1 MVAYTRSI
9 QYPSSMEEKG
19 VHELPSL
26 TLFLYI
32 FGGVS
37 FLYEN
42 GPRLASHMAV
52 NGPIPM
58 SIWIAQI
65 VLHVL
70 LKNHEDIMLG
80 GTRDMVRVHLN
91 ELCSGLGDDILYEI
105 LKELIKYIYSIL
117 QF

>member
-1 MVAYTRSI
+1 
-9 QYPSSMEEKG
+9 
-19 VHELPSL
+19 
-26 TLFLYI
+26 
-32 FGGVS
+32 
-37 FLYEN
+37 
-42 GPRLASHMAV
+42 MAV

-80 GTRDMVRVHLN
+80 WTGDMVRVHLN
-91 ELCSGLGDDILYEI
+91 ELCRGLGDDTLYEI
-105 LKELIKYIYSIL
+105 LKELIKYRYSIF